1 MMQEKNTHVGC
12 AVLRQKKN
20 GRFMQLMA
28 CNYAYT
34 NMFDMPVYTDGEPA
48 SKCKTGKN
56 QKYKALC
63 SLREKYNLKSAK
75 L

>member
-1 MMQEKNTHVGC
+1 
-12 AVLRQKKN
+12 
-20 GRFMQLMA
+20 MQLMA

-34 NMFDMPVYTDGEPA
+34 NMIDMPVYRDGEPA

-56 QKYKALC
+56 KKYKALC
-63 SLREKYNLKSAK
+63 SLREKYNLKNAK